1 MYFVFNTEVSIFSY
15 LKPVKKWKYYYAY
28 DYDYVDF
35 AVTFVILAIDIDTY
49 TFNNIWEIIIIGNQY
64 S

>member
-1 MYFVFNTEVSIFSY
+1 MEI
-15 LKPVKKWKYYYAY
+15 LLRLRLRLG
-28 DYDYVDF
+28 YVDF